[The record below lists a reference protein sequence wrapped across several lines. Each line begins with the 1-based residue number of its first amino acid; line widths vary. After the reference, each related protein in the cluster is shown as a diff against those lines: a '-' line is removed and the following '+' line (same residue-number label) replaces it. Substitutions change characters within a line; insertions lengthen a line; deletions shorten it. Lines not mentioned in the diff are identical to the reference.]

1 MGATV
6 FCVNATKIYQFKAR
20 DSEIKKHPLYL
31 GNMSEDFSANNM
43 KKKKTGVNRCVLI
56 IELLILVILSI
67 FINI

>member
-6 FCVNATKIYQFKAR
+6 FCVNATRIYQFKAR

-43 KKKKTGVNRCVLI
+43 KKKQQ
-56 IELLILVILSI
+56 E
-67 FINI
+67 

>member
-43 KKKKTGVNRCVLI
+43 KKKTGVNRCVLI

>member
-31 GNMSEDFSANNM
+31 GNMSEVFSANKNR
-43 KKKKTGVNRCVLI
+43 KKQ
-56 IELLILVILSI
+56 E
-67 FINI
+67 